1 MVDLLNS
8 VEINTIMKLI
18 RFGKPE
24 NEKPGVQLPDGQK
37 IDVSAFCSDYDETF
51 FGTDGINSL
60 QEWLTKHQDECP
72 KISDAARLGS
82 PLARPSKIVC
92 VGLNYAKHA
101 QESGMEVPSE
111 PVLFFKASSAVIGP
125 FDDVVL
131 PKNSKKS
138 DWEVELAVVIGAKAS
153 YVSESNAMDHV
164 AGYVL
169 HNDISERAF
178 QLERLGQWVK
188 GKSCDTFAPLG
199 PFIATADEI
208 SDPHNLNLWLK
219 LNGTTMQDSST
230 SDLIFGIPK
239 LVSYI
244 SEFMTLLPGD
254 IISTGTPFGVGL
266 GLDPQMYLKAG
277 DEMELGIDGLGISK
291 QKVISYKS

>member
-51 FGTDGINSL
+51 FGTDGITRL
-60 QEWLTKHQDECP
+60 QEWLSKYQYECP

-199 PFIATADEI
+199 PFIATVDEI

>member
-1 MVDLLNS
+1 
-8 VEINTIMKLI
+8 MKLL

-125 FDDVVL
+125 FDHVVL

-169 HNDISERAF
+169 HNDISEREF